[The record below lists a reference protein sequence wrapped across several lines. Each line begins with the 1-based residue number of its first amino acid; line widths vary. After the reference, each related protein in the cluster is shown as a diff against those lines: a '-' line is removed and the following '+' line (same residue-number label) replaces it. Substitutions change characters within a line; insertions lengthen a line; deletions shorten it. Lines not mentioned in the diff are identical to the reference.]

1 VNPPRL
7 RSKRSLTLVVAL
19 AGAIAL
25 SAVIAARLTLDV
37 TRGLRVEYFT
47 DDARHTPTSPA
58 LALVTPEVSREQIER
73 DWSGRVPE
81 AFSVR
86 WFGYLTVIRGGL
98 YTFATRSDDGSVL
111 WVDGTLVID
120 NGGVHGAST
129 QTGRIEL
136 AAGPHFILVEHF
148 QAGGDHEM
156 SWSWSRDGRELE
168 PVPAWLLSTGRSGTR
183 TIVAARVL
191 DWAAGVIVAVL
202 LVIALGAAILRGR
215 KSVGAVAAR
224 FPKAASF
231 LICAALAVL
240 HTWPLAANPGQ
251 LSRNDNS
258 DTVLNEWIM
267 AWVVHQ
273 APRDPVHLFDANIFY
288 PNRDT
293 LAYSE
298 PLLVQAIL
306 AAPVLWLGGSPVLA
320 YNLVLIAGFALTGW
334 TTSLVVTKWTGQ
346 FSAGLI
352 AGALA
357 GVNAHTLTRLPHIQA
372 QHAEFLPLAIFALDR
387 LLRDPSIRHALSLGA
402 WFTLQAVT
410 SIYLLVFTA
419 FAMIASAV
427 ARPEAWLGRRRW
439 RAAACVALAAAVA
452 GIALLPVVLPY
463 WRAYSEQGLTRSLRD
478 AAMYSARWSD
488 YLLTPARYPRA
499 IWGDRFDG
507 GTALFPGVVG
517 LALTVVAIVTGAAF
531 RDARARMC
539 LAIGL
544 MGLALSFGTRLP
556 GYATLYELVPLLHS
570 IRAPVRIGYLVIVS
584 VALLSGFGMVE
595 LRRRAPERFWPV
607 AAGVIL
613 VLATAERLAAPLAL
627 SPAGPVPGIYDQL
640 RAGTRAV
647 VVELPFPDPRAVFHN
662 ARFMMH
668 STRHWKP
675 MLNGYSGFLPKSYLQ
690 HYDELRRFPNAAAIR
705 ALEAQGVTHVFVHL
719 NHYGPSM
726 EADLSAIAAL
736 RLIAKEGPIALYELT
751 TITQGAGGS

>member
-1 VNPPRL
+1 VNPARL
-7 RSKRSLTLVVAL
+7 RSTRSLTLVVAL
-19 AGAIAL
+19 AGVLAL
-25 SAVIAARLTLDV
+25 AAVVTARLALEV

-47 DDARHTPTSPA
+47 QDVRHTPA
-58 LALVTPEVSREQIER
+58 LALVTPEVSRRQIER
-73 DWSGRVPE
+73 DWAGAVPE
-81 AFSVR
+81 AFSAR
-86 WFGYLTVIRGGL
+86 WFGYLTVVRRGV
-98 YTFATRSDDGSVL
+98 YTFATRSDDGSML
-111 WVDGTLVID
+111 WIDGTLVVD
-120 NGGVHGAST
+120 NGGVHGVAT
-129 QTGRIEL
+129 RTGQIEL
-136 AAGPHFILVEHF
+136 TPGPHFVLVEHF

-156 SWSWSRDGRELE
+156 SWSWSRNGNDLE
-168 PVPAWLLSTGRSGTR
+168 TVPPWLLSTGRFGTR
-183 TIVAARVL
+183 TIIAARALDWTAGVLAAVVAA
-191 DWAAGVIVAVL
+191 IVV
-202 LVIALGAAILRGR
+202 GAAIRRGR
-215 KSVGAVAAR
+215 EPAVAIALR
-224 FPKAASF
+224 YPKAASF
-231 LICAALAVL
+231 LIVAALAVL
-240 HTWPLAANPGQ
+240 HTWPLAAHPGQ

-273 APRDPVHLFDANIFY
+273 APRDPLHLFDANIFY

-298 PLLVQAIL
+298 PLLVQSIL

-334 TTSLVVTKWTGQ
+334 TTSLVVMTWTGQ

-352 AGALA
+352 AGALI

-372 QHAEFLPLAIFALDR
+372 QHAEFLPLAIYSLDR
-387 LLRDPSIRHALSLGA
+387 LLRDPSIRHALSLAG
-402 WFTLQAVT
+402 WFTLQAAT
-410 SIYLLVFTA
+410 SIYLLVFTV
-419 FAMIASAV
+419 FAMIASAA

-439 RAAACVALAAAVA
+439 KVVACVLVAALVA
-452 GIALLPVVLPY
+452 GITLLPVVLPY
-463 WRAYSEQGLTRSLRD
+463 WRVYSGEGLTRSLRD

-507 GTALFPGVVG
+507 GTALFPGLVG
-517 LALTVVAIVTGAAF
+517 LALTAVALGTGAAF

-584 VALLSGFGMVE
+584 VALLSGFAMVE
-595 LRRRAPERFWPV
+595 LRRRAPERFWPW

-613 VLATAERLAAPLAL
+613 LLATVERLAAPLAL
-627 SPAGPVPGIYDQL
+627 SPVGPVPAIYDQL
-640 RAGTRAV
+640 RADAGAV
-647 VVELPFPDPRAVFHN
+647 VVELPFPDPRTVFHN

-675 MLNGYSGFLPKSYLQ
+675 MLNGYSGFMPRSYLQ
-690 HYDELRRFPNAAAIR
+690 HYDQLRRFPDAASIAS
-705 ALEAQGVTHVFVHL
+705 LEGQGVTHVFVHL

-726 EADLSAIAAL
+726 AADLSAIAAL
-736 RLIAKEGPIALYELT
+736 RLVAKEGAIALYE
-751 TITQGAGGS
+751 INRRR